1 MPRELLENITHQ
13 PVRYSNIYLLKGREV
28 CRFLIDYDNYSG
40 NNFHYYWQKDKTMS
54 YITISNWTAD
64 EWNDEME
71 AVARDKFQP
80 MVMSMGASGVQFVRS
95 GALTMS
101 VVTLY
106 PDETAATAAQA
117 KIAAIR
123 AQAAGELPIKMDTFV
138 GGSVFTSA

>member
-1 MPRELLENITHQ
+1 MPRALLENITHQ
-13 PVRYSNIYLLKGREV
+13 QVRCPNIYLLKGREV
-28 CRFLIDYDNYSG
+28 CRFLIDYDTYSG
-40 NNFHYYWQKDKTMS
+40 DNFHYYWQKDKTMS

-80 MVMSMGASGVQFVRS
+80 MVMAMGASAVQFVRT

-101 VVTLY
+101 VVTNY
-106 PDETAATAAQA
+106 PDEAAAEAAQA

-123 AQAAGELPIKMDTFV
+123 AQAAGELPIKMDTSV

>member
-1 MPRELLENITHQ
+1 MPRALLENIIHQ
-13 PVRYSNIYLLKGREV
+13 PVRCSNIYLLKGRDV
-28 CRFLIDYDNYSG
+28 CRFLIDYDTYSG
-40 NNFHYYWQKDKTMS
+40 DNFHDYWQKDKTMS

-80 MVMSMGASGVQFVRS
+80 MVMAMGASGVQFVRT

-101 VVTLY
+101 VVTHY
-106 PDETAATAAQA
+106 PDEAAATAAQA

-123 AQAAGELPIKMDTFV
+123 AQAAGELPIKMDTSV